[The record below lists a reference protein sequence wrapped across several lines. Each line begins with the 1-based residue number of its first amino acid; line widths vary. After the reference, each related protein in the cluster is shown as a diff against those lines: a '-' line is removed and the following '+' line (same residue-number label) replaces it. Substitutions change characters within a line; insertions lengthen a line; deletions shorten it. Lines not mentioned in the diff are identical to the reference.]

1 MLPSPNCNCRVR
13 DDTLVDL
20 GIRLEDKPDGSSVWK
35 PEDPAVLR
43 QEQVCGW
50 QLACMVWKPA
60 RVNCMGSS
68 SG

>member
-1 MLPSPNCNCRVR
+1 M
-13 DDTLVDL
+13 DL

-50 QLACMVWKPA
+50 LAACMA
-60 RVNCMGSS
+60 GELTGVNCMGGS
-68 SG
+68 SGGGSR